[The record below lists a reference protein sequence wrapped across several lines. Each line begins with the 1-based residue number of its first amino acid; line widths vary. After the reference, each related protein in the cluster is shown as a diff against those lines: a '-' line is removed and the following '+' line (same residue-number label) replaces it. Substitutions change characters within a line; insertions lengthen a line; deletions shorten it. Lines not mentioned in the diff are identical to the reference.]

1 LPTEFSSASRARAG
15 AFTVVSATLLAGLA
29 GGALWCLLSLG
40 IERGEGAL
48 IVPLAAAIGLYFRW
62 LRIRGVRGALGA
74 IVSILIAFVYAQYLF
89 AAVRIAQMLG
99 FSLRN
104 TLFQMDA
111 ALAWQVARA
120 NASAWDALFLG
131 AAFVIAALILWQAP
145 AQASGGADATR

>member
-1 LPTEFSSASRARAG
+1 LPAEFFSPPRARAG
-15 AFTVVSATLLAGLA
+15 AFTAVCATLLAGLA

-48 IVPLAAAIGLYFRW
+48 VMPLAASIGLYFRW
-62 LRIRGVRGALGA
+62 LRICGVRGALCA

-99 FSLRN
+99 FSLRS
-104 TLFQMDA
+104 TLLQMDA

-120 NASAWDALFLG
+120 NAGLMDALFLG
-131 AAFVIAALILWQAP
+131 TAFVIAALIVWKAP
-145 AQASGGADATR
+145 PRASGGAGAVR

>member
-1 LPTEFSSASRARAG
+1 LPAEFPSTRARAG
-15 AFTVVSATLLAGLA
+15 AFILVSATLLAGLA

-62 LRIRGVRGALGA
+62 LRIRGIRGALGG

-99 FSLRN
+99 FSLRS

-120 NASAWDALFLG
+120 NVGFWDALFLG
-131 AAFVIAALILWQAP
+131 AAFAIAVLVVWKAP
-145 AQASGGADATR
+145 PRTSGGADAVR